1 MESNADSKDLD
12 RISEVVRMGVRGRVF
27 AKVTF
32 SDGSVGYERF
42 YIDDPGEHR
51 YPSSSRS
58 FNQCKGP
65 EFNR

>member
-1 MESNADSKDLD
+1 MESNANAKGLD
-12 RISEVVRMGVRGRVF
+12 RISEVVRMGLRGRVF

-32 SDGSVGYERF
+32 SDGSVCYERF
-42 YIDDPGEHR
+42 CIDDPGENR
-51 YPSSSRS
+51 YPSSLRS

>member
-1 MESNADSKDLD
+1 MKLNANVKDFD
-12 RISEVVRMGVRGRVF
+12 RISEVVRMGLRGRVF

-51 YPSSSRS
+51 YPSSPRS

>member
-1 MESNADSKDLD
+1 MESNADAKDLD
-12 RISEVVRMGVRGRVF
+12 RISEVVRMGLRGRVF

-42 YIDDPGEHR
+42 YIDDPGEYR

-65 EFNR
+65 EFTR

>member
-1 MESNADSKDLD
+1 MESNADAKDLD
-12 RISEVVRMGVRGRVF
+12 WISEVVRMGLRGRLF

-32 SDGSVGYERF
+32 LNGSVSYERF

-51 YPSSSRS
+51 YPSSLRS